1 MPPTFT
7 GNARRFKRFLPE
19 VLAFPWAAIRFDL
32 YHTLRIELPDMT
44 EIVALI
50 VGAGR
55 GHRFGGETPKQ
66 YARLD
71 GEAVIKKTIAAF
83 LAHPQVSSV
92 QPVIHPD
99 DRQMFDAAI
108 GELSVRAP
116 VAGGETR
123 QDSVRLGLESLAE
136 LSPDMVLIHDAA
148 RPFIDAGVI
157 SRVIAALDTSA
168 GAIPG
173 LPVVDTLKRAT
184 GGIIET
190 TVDRADLWRAQ
201 TPQGFRFSDILAAH
215 RQAAGQGL
223 TDDAA
228 VAERAGLTVAL
239 VAGDENNA
247 KITTRDDMKQTE
259 NVTQRGETRVGMG
272 FDVHRLGDGD
282 HVVLC
287 GVAIPHDKG
296 LIGHSDADVAFHA
309 LTDALLGAIGAGDIG
324 EHFPP
329 SDPQWR
335 GVASDRF
342 LSHAATLIGDAG
354 GEIVNVDLLL
364 ICEEPKIGPHRA
376 ALRAN
381 TAAVLNLDESRVSIK
396 ATTTERLGFAG
407 RGEGIAAQA
416 VASVRFN

>member
-1 MPPTFT
+1 
-7 GNARRFKRFLPE
+7 
-19 VLAFPWAAIRFDL
+19 
-32 YHTLRIELPDMT
+32 MT

>member
-1 MPPTFT
+1 M
-7 GNARRFKRFLPE
+7 K
-19 VLAFPWAAIRFDL
+19 
-32 YHTLRIELPDMT
+32 

-66 YARLD
+66 YAMLD
-71 GEAVIKKTIAAF
+71 GEAVIKKTIYAF

-99 DRQMFDAAI
+99 DRKMFDAAI
-108 GELSVRAP
+108 GELVVRTP
-116 VAGGETR
+116 VTGGEMR
-123 QDSVRLGLESLAE
+123 QDSVRLGLESLAKS
-136 LSPDMVLIHDAA
+136 SPDIVLIHDAA
-148 RPFIDAGVI
+148 RPFVDAAVI
-157 SRVIAALDTSA
+157 SRVISALESNA

-184 GGIIET
+184 GGIVGT
-190 TVDRADLWRAQ
+190 TIDRADLWRAQ
-201 TPQGFRFSDILAAH
+201 TPQGFRFLDILAAH
-215 RQAAGQGL
+215 RQAAGQDL
-223 TDDAA
+223 TDDSA

-239 VAGDENNA
+239 ITGDENNI
-247 KITTRDDMKQTE
+247 KITIREDIIHTKKGMQC
-259 NVTQRGETRVGMG
+259 GETRIGMG

-282 HVVLC
+282 HVILC

-309 LTDALLGAIGAGDIG
+309 LTDALLGAISAGDIG

-329 SDPQWR
+329 SDPQWL
-335 GVASDRF
+335 GASSDRF
-342 LSHAATLIGDAG
+342 LSHAATLIGHAG

-364 ICEEPKIGPHRA
+364 ICEDPKIGPYRA

-381 TAAVLNLDESRVSIK
+381 TATVLSLHESRVSVK

-407 RGEGIAAQA
+407 RAEGIAAQA
-416 VASVRFN
+416 VASVRFS

>member
-1 MPPTFT
+1 
-7 GNARRFKRFLPE
+7 
-19 VLAFPWAAIRFDL
+19 
-32 YHTLRIELPDMT
+32 MT

-55 GHRFGGETPKQ
+55 GRRFGGETPKQ
-66 YARLD
+66 YAALD

-99 DRQMFDAAI
+99 DRQVFDAAI
-108 GELSVRAP
+108 GDLTVRTP
-116 VAGGETR
+116 IAGGETR
-123 QDSVRLGLESLAE
+123 QESVRLGLESLAAS
-136 LSPDMVLIHDAA
+136 SPAIVLIHDAA
-148 RPFIDAGVI
+148 RPFVDAGVI
-157 SRVIAALDTSA
+157 SRVISALDSNA

-184 GGIIET
+184 GAIIET

-215 RQAAGQGL
+215 RRAAGQNL

-228 VAERAGLTVAL
+228 VAECAGLTVAL
-239 VAGDENNA
+239 VAGDENNV
-247 KITTRDDMKQTE
+247 KITTRDDMKQTH
-259 NVTQRGETRVGMG
+259 RSAPIGETRVGMG
-272 FDVHRLGDGD
+272 YDVHRLGNGD

-342 LSHAATLIGDAG
+342 LSHAAGLIGEAG

-381 TAAVLNLDESRVSIK
+381 TAAVLDLDESRVSIK

-416 VASVRFN
+416 VASVRFG

>member
-1 MPPTFT
+1 
-7 GNARRFKRFLPE
+7 
-19 VLAFPWAAIRFDL
+19 
-32 YHTLRIELPDMT
+32 MT

-66 YARLD
+66 YAVLD
-71 GEAVIKKTIAAF
+71 GEAVIKKTITAF
-83 LAHPQVSSV
+83 LSHPLVSAV

-99 DRQMFDAAI
+99 DRDMFDAAI
-108 GELSVRAP
+108 GDLTVRP
-116 VAGGETR
+116 PIGGGETR
-123 QDSVRLGLESLAE
+123 QDSVRLGLESLANTP
-136 LSPDMVLIHDAA
+136 PDIVLIHDAA
-148 RPFIDAGVI
+148 RPYVAAGVI
-157 SRVIAALDTSA
+157 SRVIAALDTHA

-184 GGIIET
+184 GGIVET
-190 TVDRADLWRAQ
+190 TVERADLWRAQ
-201 TPQGFRFSDILAAH
+201 TPQGFRFSDILSAH
-215 RQAAGQGL
+215 RAAVDRGL

-228 VAERAGLTVAL
+228 VAECAGLAVAL
-239 VAGDENNA
+239 VAGDEDNA
-247 KITTRDDMKQTE
+247 KITTRGDMKQST
-259 NVTQRGETRVGMG
+259 NAPSVGETRVGMG

-335 GVASDRF
+335 GASSDRF
-342 LSHAATLIGDAG
+342 VAHAAALIGEAG
-354 GEIVNVDLLL
+354 GEIVNVDLML
-364 ICEEPKIGPHRA
+364 ICEEPKIGPHRV

-381 TAAVLNLDESRVSIK
+381 TSAVLGVDENRVSIK

-416 VASVRFN
+416 VASVRFG